1 MVRFSLFISSFW
13 MCTLYTFGQSV
24 SDSSMDHS
32 YREDQIYVGITYN
45 ALKNLPNDVSQNSFS
60 TGFHLGVIRDFPI
73 NKRRNV
79 AIGLGLGYSINNFNQ
94 NIRIGSTTPPTYTI
108 LEDIDYSKNNFTQ
121 QLLEVPFEF
130 RWRTSNAE
138 TYKFWRI
145 YTGVKLGY
153 VLASKSV
160 YKGTPENET
169 HRGLKGLNSWQ
180 YGLTMSVGYNTWNGY
195 IYYGLNPIFD
205 SAITTNAQSLEMNA
219 LKIGL
224 IFYLL

>member
-1 MVRFSLFISSFW
+1 MKFRILLSLFLNGF
-13 MCTLYTFGQSV
+13 MTMFAQSNTNTEL
-24 SDSSMDHS
+24 DSL
-32 YREDQIYVGITYN
+32 YREDQIYVGFTYN
-45 ALKNLPNDVSQNSFS
+45 ALVNLPNGVSQNSFS
-60 TGFHLGVIRDFPI
+60 TGLHLGIIRDFPI

-79 AIGLGLGYSINNFNQ
+79 SIGLGFGYSFNNFNQ
-94 NIRIGSTTPPTYTI
+94 NIKISSSTPTTYTI
-108 LEDIDYSKNNFTQ
+108 LEGIDYSKNNFSQ
-121 QLLEVPFEF
+121 HLLEVPLEF

-153 VLASKSV
+153 TIASKSV
-160 YKGTPENET
+160 YKGEPSNET
-169 HRGLKGLNSWQ
+169 HRNLKGLNPWQ
-180 YGLTMSVGYNTWNGY
+180 YGLTMSIGYNTWNGY

-205 SAITTNAQSLEMNA
+205 SIYSSNLQSIEMNA